1 MTEADKLALLKDL
14 LLTDDRAYA
23 QSIHDKI
30 KALEEIINEQKKL
43 SNKVD
48 PIIDEKLETFIEEI
62 PETLGPT
69 ITEALAEQIKNSKDQ
84 VVEAL
89 YPIMGKMI
97 KKYIAQEISLLS
109 ERINQQLED
118 SFSTQSWKRKL
129 KSLFG
134 GVKEEELLLSQLTAV
149 SKVEQVLV
157 IEKNSGMLIG
167 QYAKAETID
176 KDMVSG
182 MLTAIK
188 SFVEDAF
195 NEKSQNLELIEYE
208 LYHIHI
214 QSFVSF
220 YVAVAISGEYNLI
233 FKNKLQDIIFN
244 FTDNFLSLFNDLNEI
259 KEEDITNE
267 LEFYFSTN
275 EESL

>member
-14 LLTDDRAYA
+14 LLTDERAYA
-23 QSIHDKI
+23 ESIHSKI
-30 KALEEIINEQKKL
+30 KVLEDIINKQKKL

-48 PIIDEKLETFIEEI
+48 PIIDKKLDEFIEEI
-62 PETLGPT
+62 PGTLGPT
-69 ITEALAEQIKNSKDQ
+69 ITKALSEQIKNSKDQ

-97 KKYIAQEISLLS
+97 KKYISQEISLLT
-109 ERINQQLED
+109 ERINKQLED
-118 SFSTQSWKRKL
+118 SFSANSWKRKF
-129 KSLFG
+129 KSWFG
-134 GVKEEELLLSQLTAV
+134 GVKEEELLLSELSAISQ
-149 SKVEQVLV
+149 VEQVLV

-167 QYAKAETID
+167 QYAKTETID
-176 KDMVSG
+176 KDMISG

-233 FKNKLQDIIFN
+233 FKNKIQDIIFN
-244 FTDNFLSLFNDLNEI
+244 FTDNFLNLFNNLNEI

-275 EESL
+275 ESL

>member
-1 MTEADKLALLKDL
+1 MTEDDKLSILKDL

-23 QSIHDKI
+23 ESIHTKI
-30 KALEEIINEQKKL
+30 KALEDLIHKQQNL
-43 SNKVD
+43 SSKVN
-48 PIIDEKLETFIEEI
+48 PIIDKKLEEFTQQI
-62 PETLGPT
+62 PKTLGPT
-69 ITEALAEQIKNSKDQ
+69 ITKTLAEQIKNSKDQ

-97 KKYIAQEISLLS
+97 KKYISQEISLLT
-109 ERINQQLED
+109 ERINKQLED
-118 SFSTQSWKRKL
+118 SFSTNSWKRKF
-129 KSLFG
+129 KSWFG
-134 GVKEEELLLSQLTAV
+134 GVKEEELLLSQL
-149 SKVEQVLV
+149 SSISLVEQVLV
-157 IEKNSGMLIG
+157 IEKDSGLLIG
-167 QYAKAETID
+167 QYTKTETID
-176 KDMVSG
+176 QDMISG

-233 FKNKLQDIIFN
+233 FKNKIQDIIFN
-244 FTDNFLSLFNDLNEI
+244 FTDNFLNLFDNLSEI

-275 EESL
+275 ESL

>member
-1 MTEADKLALLKDL
+1 MTEADKLALLKEL

-23 QSIHDKI
+23 ASIYKKI
-30 KALEEIINEQKKL
+30 KALEEIINEQQKL
-43 SNKVD
+43 SSKVD
-48 PIIDEKLETFIEEI
+48 PIIDERLEEFIEEI

-97 KKYIAQEISLLS
+97 KKYISQEINLLT
-109 ERINQQLED
+109 ERINKQLED
-118 SFSTQSWKRKL
+118 SFSAKSWKRKFR
-129 KSLFG
+129 SWFG
-134 GVKEEELLLSQLTAV
+134 GVREEELLLSELSSV
-149 SKVEQVLV
+149 SQVEQVLV
-157 IEKNSGMLIG
+157 IEKDSGLLIG
-167 QYAKAETID
+167 QYAKTETID
-176 KDMVSG
+176 KDMISG

-195 NEKSQNLELIEYE
+195 NERGQNLELIEYE

-220 YVAVAISGEYNLI
+220 YIAVAISGEYNLI
-233 FKNKLQDIIFN
+233 FKNKIQDIIFN
-244 FTDNFLSLFNDLNEI
+244 FTDNFLNLFDKLNEI
-259 KEEDITNE
+259 EEQDITNE

-275 EESL
+275 ESL

>member
-23 QSIHDKI
+23 ESIHTKI
-30 KALEEIINEQKKL
+30 KALEDLVHKQQKL
-43 SNKVD
+43 SKKVN
-48 PIIDEKLETFIEEI
+48 PIIDEKLEEFTEQI

-97 KKYIAQEISLLS
+97 KKYIAQEISLLT
-109 ERINQQLED
+109 ERINKQLED
-118 SFSTQSWKRKL
+118 SFSANSWKRKF
-129 KSLFG
+129 KSWFG
-134 GVKEEELLLSQLTAV
+134 GVKEEELLLSELRSI

-167 QYAKAETID
+167 QYATTETID
-176 KDMVSG
+176 KDMISG

-244 FTDNFLSLFNDLNEI
+244 FTENFLNLFNDLSEI
-259 KEEDITNE
+259 KEADITNE

-275 EESL
+275 ENL

>member
-14 LLTDDRAYA
+14 LLTDERAYA
-23 QSIHDKI
+23 ESIHSKI
-30 KALEEIINEQKKL
+30 KALEDIINKQKKL

-48 PIIDEKLETFIEEI
+48 PIIDKKLDEFIEEI

-97 KKYIAQEISLLS
+97 KKYISQEISLLT
-109 ERINQQLED
+109 ERINKQLED
-118 SFSTQSWKRKL
+118 SFSANSWKRKF
-129 KSLFG
+129 KSWFG
-134 GVKEEELLLSQLTAV
+134 GVKEEELLLSQLSAI
-149 SKVEQVLV
+149 SQVEQVLV

-167 QYAKAETID
+167 QYAKTETID
-176 KDMVSG
+176 KDMISG

-233 FKNKLQDIIFN
+233 FKNKIQDIIFN
-244 FTDNFLSLFNDLNEI
+244 FTDNFLNLFNDLSEI
-259 KEEDITNE
+259 EEKDITNE

-275 EESL
+275 ENL

>member
-1 MTEADKLALLKDL
+1 MTEADKLSILKDL

-23 QSIHDKI
+23 ESIHTKI
-30 KALEEIINEQKKL
+30 KVLEDLIHKQEKL
-43 SNKVD
+43 SGKVN
-48 PIIDEKLETFIEEI
+48 PIIDEKILEFTKRI

-69 ITEALAEQIKNSKDQ
+69 ITATLAEQIKNSKDQ

-97 KKYIAQEISLLS
+97 KKYISQEISLLT
-109 ERINQQLED
+109 ERINKQLED
-118 SFSTQSWKRKL
+118 SFSANSWKRKF
-129 KSLFG
+129 KSWFG
-134 GVKEEELLLSQLTAV
+134 GVKEEELLLSQLSAI
-149 SKVEQVLV
+149 SQVEQVLV

-167 QYAKAETID
+167 QYAKTETID
-176 KDMVSG
+176 RDMISG

-233 FKNKLQDIIFN
+233 FKNKIQDIIFN
-244 FTDNFLSLFNDLNEI
+244 FTDNFLNLFDNLEEI
-259 KEEDITNE
+259 KDEDITNE
-267 LEFYFSTN
+267 LEFYFNTN
-275 EESL
+275 ESL

>member
-23 QSIHDKI
+23 ESIHKKI
-30 KALEEIINEQKKL
+30 KALEDIINEQKKL

-48 PIIDEKLETFIEEI
+48 PIIDDRLEEFIEEI

-97 KKYIAQEISLLS
+97 KKYISQEISLLT
-109 ERINQQLED
+109 ERINKQLED
-118 SFSTQSWKRKL
+118 SFSTKSWKRKF
-129 KSLFG
+129 KSWFG
-134 GVKEEELLLSQLTAV
+134 GVREEELLLSELAFK
-149 SKVEQVLV
+149 SRVEQVLV
-157 IEKNSGMLIG
+157 IEKNSGLLIG
-167 QYAKAETID
+167 QYATTETID

-195 NEKSQNLELIEYE
+195 QGKSQNLELIEYE

-244 FTDNFLSLFNDLNEI
+244 FTDNFLNLFDNLSEINEQ
-259 KEEDITNE
+259 DITNE

-275 EESL
+275 ESL

>member
-1 MTEADKLALLKDL
+1 MTEADKLTLLKDL

-23 QSIHDKI
+23 ESIHKKI
-30 KALEEIINEQKKL
+30 KALEEVINEQKKL

-48 PIIDEKLETFIEEI
+48 PIIDERLEAFIEEI

-97 KKYIAQEISLLS
+97 KKYISQEINLLT
-109 ERINQQLED
+109 ERINKQLED
-118 SFSTQSWKRKL
+118 SFSAKSWKRKFR
-129 KSLFG
+129 SWFG
-134 GVKEEELLLSQLTAV
+134 GVREEELLLSQL
-149 SKVEQVLV
+149 SSISQVEQVLV
-157 IEKNSGMLIG
+157 VEKNSGVLIG
-167 QYAKAETID
+167 QYAKTETID

-195 NEKSQNLELIEYE
+195 QGKSQNLELIEYE

-214 QSFVSF
+214 QSFVSY
-220 YVAVAISGEYNLI
+220 YVAVVISGEYNLI
-233 FKNKLQDIIFN
+233 FKNKIQDIIFN
-244 FTDNFLSLFNDLNEI
+244 FTDNFLNLFSDLSNI

>member
-1 MTEADKLALLKDL
+1 MTEDDKLSILKDL

-23 QSIHDKI
+23 ESIHNKI
-30 KALEEIINEQKKL
+30 KALEDLIHKQQNL
-43 SNKVD
+43 SSKVN
-48 PIIDEKLETFIEEI
+48 PIVDEKLKEFTKEI
-62 PETLGPT
+62 PGTLGPA

-97 KKYIAQEISLLS
+97 KKYISQEISLLT
-109 ERINQQLED
+109 ERINKQLED
-118 SFSTQSWKRKL
+118 SFSTNSWKRKF
-129 KSLFG
+129 KSWFG
-134 GVKEEELLLSQLTAV
+134 GVKEEELLLSELSAISQ
-149 SKVEQVLV
+149 VEQVLV

-167 QYAKAETID
+167 QYAKTETID
-176 KDMVSG
+176 KDMISG

-233 FKNKLQDIIFN
+233 FKNKIQDIIFN
-244 FTDNFLSLFNDLNEI
+244 FTDNFLNLFDDLNEI
-259 KEEDITNE
+259 KEKDITNE

-275 EESL
+275 ESL

>member
-14 LLTDDRAYA
+14 LLTDERAYA
-23 QSIHDKI
+23 ESIHSKI

-43 SNKVD
+43 SHKVD
-48 PIIDEKLETFIEEI
+48 PIIDEKLDEFIDEI

-97 KKYIAQEISLLS
+97 KKYISQEIRLLT
-109 ERINQQLED
+109 ERINSQLED
-118 SFSTQSWKRKL
+118 SFSANSWKRKF
-129 KSLFG
+129 KSWFG
-134 GVKEEELLLSQLTAV
+134 GVKEEELLLSELASV

-167 QYAKAETID
+167 QYAKTETID
-176 KDMVSG
+176 KDMISG

-244 FTDNFLSLFNDLNEI
+244 FTDNFLNLFNDLNEI

>member
-1 MTEADKLALLKDL
+1 MTTDERLEILKEL
-14 LLTDDRAYA
+14 LLTNEKEPEKDVYK
-23 QSIHDKI
+23 KI
-30 KALEEIINEQKKL
+30 KALENSQKNL
-43 SNKVD
+43 SDRID
-48 PIIDEKLETFIEEI
+48 PLLDERLQQFVTTM
-62 PETLGPT
+62 PETLGPV
-69 ITEALAEQIKNSKDQ
+69 ITETLKTEIKKSQDA
-84 VVEAL
+84 VAEAL
-89 YPIMGKMI
+89 FPIMGKMI
-97 KKYIAQEISLLS
+97 KKYISQEISLLT

-118 SFSTQSWKRKL
+118 SFSAKSWKRKF
-129 KSLFG
+129 KSWFG
-134 GVKEEELLLSQLTAV
+134 GVREEELLLSELSKI

-195 NEKSQNLELIEYE
+195 QGESQNLELIEYE
-208 LYHIHI
+208 FYHIHI

-220 YVAVAISGEYNLI
+220 YVAVVISGEYNLI
-233 FKNKLQDIIFN
+233 FKNKIQDIIFN
-244 FTDNFLSLFNDLNEI
+244 FTDNFLNLFNDLNEI

>member
-23 QSIHDKI
+23 ESIHTKI
-30 KALEEIINEQKKL
+30 KELENLIHKQKEL
-43 SNKVD
+43 SQKVN
-48 PIIDEKLETFIEEI
+48 PIIDEKLEEFTELI

-97 KKYIAQEISLLS
+97 KKYISQEISLLT
-109 ERINQQLED
+109 ERINKQLED
-118 SFSTQSWKRKL
+118 SFSANSWKRKFR
-129 KSLFG
+129 SWFG
-134 GVKEEELLLSQLTAV
+134 GVKEEELLLSELRST

-167 QYAKAETID
+167 QYATTETID
-176 KDMVSG
+176 KDMISG

-195 NEKSQNLELIEYE
+195 NERSQNLELIEYE

-244 FTDNFLSLFNDLNEI
+244 FTDNFLNLFNDLNEI
-259 KEEDITNE
+259 EEAAITNE

-275 EESL
+275 ENL

>member
-1 MTEADKLALLKDL
+1 
-14 LLTDDRAYA
+14 
-23 QSIHDKI
+23 
-30 KALEEIINEQKKL
+30 
-43 SNKVD
+43 
-48 PIIDEKLETFIEEI
+48 
-62 PETLGPT
+62 
-69 ITEALAEQIKNSKDQ
+69 
-84 VVEAL
+84 
-89 YPIMGKMI
+89 MGKMI

-118 SFSTQSWKRKL
+118 SFSTKSWKRKF
-129 KSLFG
+129 KSWFG
-134 GVKEEELLLSQLTAV
+134 GVKEEELLLSELTAI

-167 QYAKAETID
+167 QYAKTETID

-195 NEKSQNLELIEYE
+195 NEQSQNLELIEYE

-244 FTDNFLSLFNDLNEI
+244 FTDNFLNLFNDLSEI

-275 EESL
+275 EKSL

>member
-1 MTEADKLALLKDL
+1 MTEADKLTLLKDL

-23 QSIHDKI
+23 ESIHNKI
-30 KALEEIINEQKKL
+30 RALEQIINEQKKL

-48 PIIDEKLETFIEEI
+48 PIIDERLEEFIEEI

-97 KKYIAQEISLLS
+97 KKYISQEISLLS
-109 ERINQQLED
+109 ERINKQLED
-118 SFSTQSWKRKL
+118 SFSTKSWKRKF
-129 KSLFG
+129 KSWFG
-134 GVKEEELLLSQLTAV
+134 GVKEEELLLSELTAI

-157 IEKNSGMLIG
+157 IEKNSGLLIG
-167 QYAKAETID
+167 QYAKTETID

-195 NEKSQNLELIEYE
+195 QGKSQNLELIEYE

-244 FTDNFLSLFNDLNEI
+244 FTDNFLNLFNDLSEI

>member
-1 MTEADKLALLKDL
+1 MTEDDKLALLKDL

-23 QSIHDKI
+23 ESIHAKI
-30 KALEEIINEQKKL
+30 KALEDLIHQQQKL
-43 SNKVD
+43 SSKVN
-48 PIIDEKLETFIEEI
+48 PIIDEKLIEFTEQI
-62 PETLGPT
+62 PKTLGPT
-69 ITEALAEQIKNSKDQ
+69 ITKTLSEQIKNSKDQ

-97 KKYIAQEISLLS
+97 KKYISQEISLLT
-109 ERINQQLED
+109 ERINKQLED
-118 SFSTQSWKRKL
+118 SFSANSWKRKF
-129 KSLFG
+129 KSWFG
-134 GVKEEELLLSQLTAV
+134 GVKEEELLLSQL
-149 SKVEQVLV
+149 SSISQVEQVLV

-167 QYAKAETID
+167 QYTKRETID
-176 KDMVSG
+176 KDMISG

-220 YVAVAISGEYNLI
+220 YIAVAISGEYNLI
-233 FKNKLQDIIFN
+233 FKNKIQDIIFN
-244 FTDNFLSLFNDLNEI
+244 FTDNFLNLFDNLSEI
-259 KEEDITNE
+259 QEKDITNE

-275 EESL
+275 ENL

>member
-1 MTEADKLALLKDL
+1 MTEADKLTLLKDL

-23 QSIHDKI
+23 ESIHTKI
-30 KALEEIINEQKKL
+30 KALEEIINEQKQL
-43 SNKVD
+43 SHKVD
-48 PIIDEKLETFIEEI
+48 PIIDDRLEEFIEEI

-97 KKYIAQEISLLS
+97 KKYISQEINLLS
-109 ERINQQLED
+109 ERINKQLED
-118 SFSTQSWKRKL
+118 SFSAKSWKRKF
-129 KSLFG
+129 KSWFG
-134 GVKEEELLLSQLTAV
+134 GVREEELLLSELSSITQ
-149 SKVEQVLV
+149 VEQVLV
-157 IEKNSGMLIG
+157 IEKNSGVLIG
-167 QYAKAETID
+167 QYAKTETID

-195 NEKSQNLELIEYE
+195 QGQSQNLELIEYE

-233 FKNKLQDIIFN
+233 FKNKIQDIIFN
-244 FTDNFLSLFNDLNEI
+244 FTDNFLNLFDDLSEI
-259 KEEDITNE
+259 KDQDITNE

>member
-1 MTEADKLALLKDL
+1 MTEADKLTLLKDL

-23 QSIHDKI
+23 ASIHEKL
-30 KALEEIINEQKKL
+30 KALEDIINEQKKL

-48 PIIDEKLETFIEEI
+48 PIIDDKLEEFIEEI

-97 KKYIAQEISLLS
+97 KKYISQEISLLT
-109 ERINQQLED
+109 ERINKQLED
-118 SFSTQSWKRKL
+118 SFSARSWKRKF
-129 KSLFG
+129 KSWFG
-134 GVKEEELLLSQLTAV
+134 GVREEELLLSELASI

-157 IEKNSGMLIG
+157 IEKNSGLLIG
-167 QYAKAETID
+167 QYAKTETID

-195 NEKSQNLELIEYE
+195 QGRSQNLELIEYE

-220 YVAVAISGEYNLI
+220 YVAVAISGEYNLT
-233 FKNKLQDIIFN
+233 FKNKIQDIIFN
-244 FTDNFLSLFNDLNEI
+244 FTDNFLNLFDDLSQIQEH
-259 KEEDITNE
+259 DITNE

>member
-23 QSIHDKI
+23 ESIHNKI
-30 KALEEIINEQKKL
+30 KAIEQIINEQKKL

-48 PIIDEKLETFIEEI
+48 PIIDDKLEEFIEEI

-97 KKYIAQEISLLS
+97 KKYISQEISLLS
-109 ERINQQLED
+109 ERINKQLED
-118 SFSTQSWKRKL
+118 SFSTKSWKRKF
-129 KSLFG
+129 KSWFG
-134 GVKEEELLLSQLTAV
+134 GVKEEELLLSELTAI
-149 SKVEQVLV
+149 SKIEQVLV
-157 IEKNSGMLIG
+157 IEKNSGLLIG
-167 QYAKAETID
+167 QYAKTETID

-195 NEKSQNLELIEYE
+195 QGKSQNLELIEYE

-244 FTDNFLSLFNDLNEI
+244 FTDNFLNLFNDLNEI

>member
-1 MTEADKLALLKDL
+1 MTEADKLSLLKDL

-23 QSIHDKI
+23 ESIHKKI
-30 KALEEIINEQKKL
+30 KALEDIINEQKKL
-43 SNKVD
+43 SDKVD
-48 PIIDEKLETFIEEI
+48 PIIDERLEEFIDEI

-97 KKYIAQEISLLS
+97 KKYISQEISLLT

-118 SFSTQSWKRKL
+118 SFSANSWKRKFR
-129 KSLFG
+129 SWFG
-134 GVKEEELLLSQLTAV
+134 GVREEELLLSELNKI

-167 QYAKAETID
+167 QYAKEETID

-195 NEKSQNLELIEYE
+195 QGKSQNLELIEYE

-233 FKNKLQDIIFN
+233 FKNKIQDIIFN
-244 FTDNFLSLFNDLNEI
+244 FTDNFLNLFDDLNQI

-275 EESL
+275 EESF

>member
-14 LLTDDRAYA
+14 LLTDERAYA
-23 QSIHDKI
+23 ESIHSKI
-30 KALEEIINEQKKL
+30 KALEEVINEQKRL
-43 SNKVD
+43 SQKVD
-48 PIIDEKLETFIEEI
+48 PIIDERLDEFIEEI

-97 KKYIAQEISLLS
+97 KKYISQEINLLT

-118 SFSTQSWKRKL
+118 SFSANSWKRKFR
-129 KSLFG
+129 SWFG
-134 GVKEEELLLSQLTAV
+134 GVKEEELLLSELAKI

-195 NEKSQNLELIEYE
+195 NEQSQNLELIEYE

-220 YVAVAISGEYNLI
+220 YIAVAISGEYNLT
-233 FKNKLQDIIFN
+233 FKNKIQDIIFN
-244 FTDNFLSLFNDLNEI
+244 FTDNFLNLFDDLSQI
-259 KEEDITNE
+259 KEEVITNE

-275 EESL
+275 EKSL

>member
-23 QSIHDKI
+23 ESIHKKI

-43 SNKVD
+43 SHKVD
-48 PIIDEKLETFIEEI
+48 PIIDQRLEEFIEEI

-97 KKYIAQEISLLS
+97 KKYISQEISLLT
-109 ERINQQLED
+109 ERINKQLED
-118 SFSTQSWKRKL
+118 SFSAKSWKRKF
-129 KSLFG
+129 KSWFG
-134 GVKEEELLLSQLTAV
+134 GVREEELLLSELSSISQ
-149 SKVEQVLV
+149 VEQVLV
-157 IEKNSGMLIG
+157 IEKNSGLLIG
-167 QYAKAETID
+167 QYAKTETID
-176 KDMVSG
+176 KDMISG

-195 NEKSQNLELIEYE
+195 NEKGQNLELIEYE

-220 YVAVAISGEYNLI
+220 YIAVAISGEYNLI
-233 FKNKLQDIIFN
+233 FKNKIQDIIFN
-244 FTDNFLSLFNDLNEI
+244 FTDNFLNLFDDLSEI
-259 KEEDITNE
+259 KEKDITNE

-275 EESL
+275 ESL

>member
-1 MTEADKLALLKDL
+1 MNEDDKLSILKDI
-14 LLTDDRAYA
+14 LLTDEREYA
-23 QSIHDKI
+23 ESIHNKI
-30 KALEEIINEQKKL
+30 KALEEIVNEQKKL
-43 SNKVD
+43 SGKVD
-48 PIIDEKLETFIEEI
+48 PIIDEKLEEFTEQI

-97 KKYIAQEISLLS
+97 KKYISQEIRLLS

-118 SFSTQSWKRKL
+118 SFSTKSWKRKFR
-129 KSLFG
+129 SWFG
-134 GVKEEELLLSQLTAV
+134 GVKEEELILSELSSQTD
-149 SKVEQVLV
+149 VEQVLV
-157 IEKNSGMLIG
+157 IEKNSGLLVG
-167 QYAKAETID
+167 KYTKTETID
-176 KDMVSG
+176 EDMVSG

-195 NEKSQNLELIEYE
+195 NEGSQNLELIEYE

-220 YVAVAISGEYNLI
+220 YVAVVVSGEYNLT
-233 FKNKLQDIIFN
+233 FKNKIQDIIFN
-244 FTDNFLSLFNDLNEI
+244 FTENFLNLYNDLNEI
-259 KEEDITNE
+259 KEEDINNE
-267 LEFYFSTN
+267 LEFYFSN
-275 EESL
+275 K

>member
-1 MTEADKLALLKDL
+1 MTEDDKLSILKDL
-14 LLTDDRAYA
+14 LLTDDRVYTE
-23 QSIHDKI
+23 SIHAKI
-30 KALEEIINEQKKL
+30 KLLEELINEQQKL
-43 SNKVD
+43 SKKVN
-48 PIIDEKLETFIEEI
+48 PIIDDKLEEFTKQI
-62 PETLGPT
+62 PKTLGPT
-69 ITEALAEQIKNSKDQ
+69 ITKTLAEQIKNSKDQ

-97 KKYIAQEISLLS
+97 KKYISQEISLLT
-109 ERINQQLED
+109 ERINTQLED
-118 SFSTQSWKRKL
+118 SFSANSWKRKFR
-129 KSLFG
+129 SWFG
-134 GVKEEELLLSQLTAV
+134 GVKEEELLLSELSAISQ
-149 SKVEQVLV
+149 VEQVLV

-167 QYAKAETID
+167 QYAKTETID
-176 KDMVSG
+176 KDMISG

-220 YVAVAISGEYNLI
+220 YVAVAISGEYNLT
-233 FKNKLQDIIFN
+233 FKNKIQDIIFN
-244 FTDNFLSLFNDLNEI
+244 FTDNFLNLFDDLSEI
-259 KEEDITNE
+259 KEKDITNE

-275 EESL
+275 ESL

>member
-23 QSIHDKI
+23 ESIHNKI
-30 KALEEIINEQKKL
+30 KALEQIINEQKKL

-48 PIIDEKLETFIEEI
+48 PIIDDKLEEFIEEI

-97 KKYIAQEISLLS
+97 KKYISQEISLLS
-109 ERINQQLED
+109 ERINKQLED
-118 SFSTQSWKRKL
+118 SFSTKSWKRKF
-129 KSLFG
+129 KSWFG
-134 GVKEEELLLSQLTAV
+134 GVKEEELLLSELTAI
-149 SKVEQVLV
+149 SKIEQVLV
-157 IEKNSGMLIG
+157 IEKNSGLLIG
-167 QYAKAETID
+167 QYAKTETID

-195 NEKSQNLELIEYE
+195 QGKSQNLELIEYE

-244 FTDNFLSLFNDLNEI
+244 FTDNFLNLFNDLNEI

>member
-1 MTEADKLALLKDL
+1 MTEADKLSLLKDL

-23 QSIHDKI
+23 ESIHKKI
-30 KALEEIINEQKKL
+30 KALEDIINEQKKL

-48 PIIDEKLETFIEEI
+48 PIIDDRLEEFIEEI

-97 KKYIAQEISLLS
+97 KKYISQEISLLT
-109 ERINQQLED
+109 ERINKQLED
-118 SFSTQSWKRKL
+118 SFSAKSWKRKFR
-129 KSLFG
+129 SWFG
-134 GVKEEELLLSQLTAV
+134 GVREEELLLSELALQLR
-149 SKVEQVLV
+149 VEQVLV
-157 IEKNSGMLIG
+157 IEKNSGLLIG
-167 QYAKAETID
+167 QYAKTETID

-195 NEKSQNLELIEYE
+195 QGKSQNLELIEYE

-244 FTDNFLSLFNDLNEI
+244 FTDNFLNLFDNLSEI
-259 KEEDITNE
+259 KEQDITNE

-275 EESL
+275 ESL

>member
-1 MTEADKLALLKDL
+1 MTESDKLSLLKDL
-14 LLTDDRAYA
+14 LLTDEREYA
-23 QSIHDKI
+23 ESIHTKI
-30 KALEEIINEQKKL
+30 KALEDLIHKQQKL
-43 SNKVD
+43 STKVN
-48 PIIDEKLETFIEEI
+48 PIIDEKLKEFTQQI
-62 PETLGPT
+62 PKTLGPT
-69 ITEALAEQIKNSKDQ
+69 ITKALAEQIKNSKDQ

-97 KKYIAQEISLLS
+97 KKYISQEISLLT
-109 ERINQQLED
+109 ERINSQLED
-118 SFSTQSWKRKL
+118 SFSANSWKRKF
-129 KSLFG
+129 KSWFG
-134 GVKEEELLLSQLTAV
+134 GVKEEELLLSQL
-149 SKVEQVLV
+149 SSISQVEQVLI
-157 IEKNSGMLIG
+157 IEKNSGLLIG
-167 QYAKAETID
+167 QYTKTETID
-176 KDMVSG
+176 QDMISG

-233 FKNKLQDIIFN
+233 FKNKIQDIIFN
-244 FTDNFLSLFNDLNEI
+244 FTDNFLNLFDNLNEI

-275 EESL
+275 ESL

>member
-23 QSIHDKI
+23 ESIHNKI
-30 KALEEIINEQKKL
+30 KALEQIINEQKKL

-48 PIIDEKLETFIEEI
+48 PIIDNKLEEFIEEI

-97 KKYIAQEISLLS
+97 KKYISQEISLLS
-109 ERINQQLED
+109 ERINKQLED
-118 SFSTQSWKRKL
+118 SFSTKSWKRKF
-129 KSLFG
+129 KSWFG
-134 GVKEEELLLSQLTAV
+134 GVKEEELLLSELNAI
-149 SKVEQVLV
+149 SKIEQVLV
-157 IEKNSGMLIG
+157 IEKNSGLLIG
-167 QYAKAETID
+167 QYAKTETID

-195 NEKSQNLELIEYE
+195 QGKSQNLELIEYE

-244 FTDNFLSLFNDLNEI
+244 FTDNFLNLFNDLNEI

>member
-23 QSIHDKI
+23 ESIHTKI
-30 KALEEIINEQKKL
+30 KALEEIINQQKKL

-48 PIIDEKLETFIEEI
+48 PIIDEKLEEFIEEI
-62 PETLGPT
+62 PATLGPT

-97 KKYIAQEISLLS
+97 KKYISQEISLLS

-118 SFSTQSWKRKL
+118 SFSTKSWKRKF
-129 KSLFG
+129 KSWFG
-134 GVKEEELLLSQLTAV
+134 GVKEEELLLSELTAI

-167 QYAKAETID
+167 QYAKTETID

-195 NEKSQNLELIEYE
+195 NEQSQNLELIEYE

-244 FTDNFLSLFNDLNEI
+244 FTDNFLNLFNNLNEI

>member
-1 MTEADKLALLKDL
+1 MTEADKLSILKDL

-23 QSIHDKI
+23 ESIHTKI
-30 KALEEIINEQKKL
+30 KVLEDLIHKQEKL
-43 SNKVD
+43 SGKVN
-48 PIIDEKLETFIEEI
+48 PIIDKKLLEFTERI

-97 KKYIAQEISLLS
+97 KKYISQEISLLT
-109 ERINQQLED
+109 ERINKQLED
-118 SFSTQSWKRKL
+118 SFSANSWKRKF
-129 KSLFG
+129 KSWFG
-134 GVKEEELLLSQLTAV
+134 GVKEEELLLSQLSAI
-149 SKVEQVLV
+149 SQVEQVLV

-167 QYAKAETID
+167 QYAKTETID
-176 KDMVSG
+176 RDMISG

-233 FKNKLQDIIFN
+233 FKNKIQDIIFN
-244 FTDNFLSLFNDLNEI
+244 FTDNFLNLFDNLEEI
-259 KEEDITNE
+259 KDEDITNE

-275 EESL
+275 ESL

>member
-1 MTEADKLALLKDL
+1 MTEDDKLSILKDL

-23 QSIHDKI
+23 ESIHTKI
-30 KALEEIINEQKKL
+30 KALEDLIHKQQNL
-43 SNKVD
+43 SSKVN
-48 PIIDEKLETFIEEI
+48 PIIDKKLEEFTQQI
-62 PETLGPT
+62 PKTLGPT
-69 ITEALAEQIKNSKDQ
+69 ITKTLARQIKNSKDQ

-97 KKYIAQEISLLS
+97 KKYISQEISLLT
-109 ERINQQLED
+109 ERINKQLED
-118 SFSTQSWKRKL
+118 SFSTNSWKRKF
-129 KSLFG
+129 KSWFG
-134 GVKEEELLLSQLTAV
+134 GVKEEELLLSQL
-149 SKVEQVLV
+149 SSISQVEQVLV

-167 QYAKAETID
+167 QYTKTETID
-176 KDMVSG
+176 QDMVSG

-233 FKNKLQDIIFN
+233 YKNKIQDIIFN
-244 FTDNFLSLFNDLNEI
+244 FTDNFLNLFDNLSEI

-275 EESL
+275 ESL

>member
-23 QSIHDKI
+23 ESIHNKI
-30 KALEEIINEQKKL
+30 KQLEDLIHKQQKL
-43 SNKVD
+43 SSKVN
-48 PIIDEKLETFIEEI
+48 PIIDEKLEEFTEQI

-97 KKYIAQEISLLS
+97 KKYISQEISLLT
-109 ERINQQLED
+109 ERINKQLED
-118 SFSTQSWKRKL
+118 SFSANSWKRKF
-129 KSLFG
+129 KSWFG
-134 GVKEEELLLSQLTAV
+134 GVKEEELLLSQLSAI
-149 SKVEQVLV
+149 SQVEQVLV
-157 IEKNSGMLIG
+157 IEKNSGLLIG
-167 QYAKAETID
+167 QYAKTETID
-176 KDMVSG
+176 KDMISG

-233 FKNKLQDIIFN
+233 FKNKIQDIIFN
-244 FTDNFLSLFNDLNEI
+244 FTDNFLNLFNNLNEI

>member
-1 MTEADKLALLKDL
+1 MTEADKLTLLKDL

-23 QSIHDKI
+23 ASIHEKLS
-30 KALEEIINEQKKL
+30 ALEEIINEQKKL

-48 PIIDEKLETFIEEI
+48 PIIDDKLEEFIDEI

-97 KKYIAQEISLLS
+97 KKYISQEINLLT
-109 ERINQQLED
+109 ERINKQLES
-118 SFSTQSWKRKL
+118 SFSAKSWKRKFR
-129 KSLFG
+129 SWFG
-134 GVKEEELLLSQLTAV
+134 GVREEELLLSELSSISQ
-149 SKVEQVLV
+149 VEQVLV
-157 IEKNSGMLIG
+157 IEKNSGLLIG
-167 QYAKAETID
+167 QYAKTETID

-195 NEKSQNLELIEYE
+195 QGKSQNLELIEYE

-233 FKNKLQDIIFN
+233 FKNKIQDIIFN
-244 FTDNFLSLFNDLNEI
+244 FTDNFLNLFNDLNEI
-259 KEEDITNE
+259 KEQDITNE

>member
-1 MTEADKLALLKDL
+1 MTEADKLTLLKDL

-23 QSIHDKI
+23 ESIHKKI
-30 KALEEIINEQKKL
+30 EALEAIINEQKKL

-48 PIIDEKLETFIEEI
+48 PIIDERLEEFIEEI

-97 KKYIAQEISLLS
+97 KKYISQEINLLT
-109 ERINQQLED
+109 ERINKQLED
-118 SFSTQSWKRKL
+118 SFSAKSWKRKFR
-129 KSLFG
+129 SWFG
-134 GVKEEELLLSQLTAV
+134 GVREEELLLSQL
-149 SKVEQVLV
+149 SSISQVEQVLV
-157 IEKNSGMLIG
+157 VEKNSGVLIG
-167 QYAKAETID
+167 QYAKTETID

-195 NEKSQNLELIEYE
+195 QGKSQNLELIEYE

-214 QSFVSF
+214 QSFVSY
-220 YVAVAISGEYNLI
+220 YVAVVISGEYNLI
-233 FKNKLQDIIFN
+233 FKNKIQDIIFN
-244 FTDNFLSLFNDLNEI
+244 FTDNFLSLFSDLNEI

>member
-23 QSIHDKI
+23 ESIHTKI
-30 KALEEIINEQKKL
+30 RALEEIINQQKKL

-48 PIIDEKLETFIEEI
+48 PIIDEKLQEFIEEI

-69 ITEALAEQIKNSKDQ
+69 ITKALAEQIKNSKDQ

-118 SFSTQSWKRKL
+118 SFSTKSWKRKF
-129 KSLFG
+129 KSWFG
-134 GVKEEELLLSQLTAV
+134 GVKEEELLLSELTAV

-157 IEKNSGMLIG
+157 IEKNSGLLIG
-167 QYAKAETID
+167 QYAKTETID

-195 NEKSQNLELIEYE
+195 NEQSQNLELIEYE

-244 FTDNFLSLFNDLNEI
+244 FTDNFLNLFNDLSEI

-275 EESL
+275 EKSL

>member
-1 MTEADKLALLKDL
+1 MTEDDKLSILKDL

-23 QSIHDKI
+23 ESIHTKI
-30 KALEEIINEQKKL
+30 KALEDLIHKQQNL
-43 SNKVD
+43 SSKVN
-48 PIIDEKLETFIEEI
+48 PIIDKKLEEFTQQI
-62 PETLGPT
+62 PKTLGPT
-69 ITEALAEQIKNSKDQ
+69 ITKTLARQIKNSKDQ

-97 KKYIAQEISLLS
+97 KKYISQEISLLT
-109 ERINQQLED
+109 ERINKQLED
-118 SFSTQSWKRKL
+118 SFSTNSWKRKF
-129 KSLFG
+129 KSWFG
-134 GVKEEELLLSQLTAV
+134 GVKEEELLLSQL
-149 SKVEQVLV
+149 SSISQVEQVLV

-167 QYAKAETID
+167 QYTKTETID
-176 KDMVSG
+176 QDMVSG

-233 FKNKLQDIIFN
+233 FKNKIQDIIFN
-244 FTDNFLSLFNDLNEI
+244 FTDNFLNLFDNLSEI

-275 EESL
+275 ESL